1 MWLDL
6 DPRFRGDDGAGPFH
20 SPLPLG
26 GATIAVVPTD
36 TNPFFHRGPV
46 REPAYF
52 FGRVREMEFAADL
65 LRQGQSVAVSGP
77 RRIGKTSLLFHLA
90 QPEVAAAHGL
100 GPEAARWV
108 YLDGGMLDGL
118 DEEWLYGAV
127 DRALGGDADAVPYGR
142 FVERL
147 RALAAPPPAGQRL
160 ILALDEFELIA
171 ANPRL
176 GPALFNRLR
185 GLTAQYPL
193 QFITA
198 ARDPLWQLSF
208 AHRETLSSPFF
219 NIFAPLPLGLF
230 SDEEAGALLDTLSAR
245 GRKAGF
251 AAETV
256 AFILALAGPHPLF
269 LQVAAYRTFAA
280 LGGHAGKKLTDEMMA
295 AIRTQVLAD
304 LESHLSYYWNNLDA
318 EAQYILAALPLLER
332 DVRTDALARLE
343 TAGLVRAGNY
353 LGSALEEHVR
363 RQKLEGLQ
371 QAGPFLLDTRR
382 GLAAVGGQQVHL
394 TPTEYAA
401 LRLFMEHPG
410 RVLTPEDIEAALWP
424 GEISP
429 DPERAR
435 GVVKK
440 LRAALGPGGEA
451 IVNRRGQG
459 YLLSL
464 Q

>member
-1 MWLDL
+1 
-6 DPRFRGDDGAGPFH
+6 
-20 SPLPLG
+20 
-26 GATIAVVPTD
+26 VPND

-46 REPAYF
+46 REAAYF
-52 FGRVREMEFAADL
+52 FGRTREIAFAADL
-65 LRQGQSVAVSGP
+65 LRQGQSLAVSGP

-90 QPEVAAAHGL
+90 QPEVSAAHGL
-100 GPEAARWV
+100 GPEATTWV

-147 RALAAPPPAGQRL
+147 RDLAARPGASRL

-185 GLTAQYPL
+185 GLTTQYPL

-198 ARDPLWQLSF
+198 ARDPLWQLTF

-230 SDEEAGALLDTLSAR
+230 SEAEAGALLSTLSAR
-245 GRKAGF
+245 GRRAGF

-256 AFILALAGPHPLF
+256 AFILELAGPHPLF
-269 LQVAAYRTFAA
+269 LQVAAYRTFGA
-280 LGGHAGKKLTDEMMA
+280 LGGQVGKKLTDEVKA
-295 AIRTQVLAD
+295 DIRAQALAD
-304 LESHLSYYWNNLDA
+304 LEPHLSYYWDNLDT
-318 EAQYILAALPLLER
+318 EAQYTLAALPLLER
-332 DVRTDALARLE
+332 DVRTDAMVHLE
-343 TAGLVRAGNY
+343 TAGLVRAGDY
-353 LGSALEEHVR
+353 LGRALEAFVR
-363 RQKLEGLQ
+363 RQKVEGLQ
-371 QAGPFLLDTRR
+371 QAGTFLMDTRR
-382 GLAAVGGQQVHL
+382 GLAAVGGQPVHL

-401 LRLFMEHPG
+401 LRLFIEHPG

-440 LRAALGPGGEA
+440 LRAALGSGGEA

-459 YLLSL
+459 YLLTL
-464 Q
+464 

>member
-1 MWLDL
+1 M
-6 DPRFRGDDGAGPFH
+6 P
-20 SPLPLG
+20 S
-26 GATIAVVPTD
+26 D

-52 FGRVREMEFAADL
+52 FGRTREIEFAADL
-65 LRQGQSVAVSGP
+65 LRQGQSLAISGP

-100 GPEAARWV
+100 GPEAVRWV

-118 DEEWLYGAV
+118 DEEWLFGAV
-127 DRALGGDADAVPYGR
+127 DRGLGGEADAVPFAR

-147 RALAAPPPAGQRL
+147 RALSASQRL
-160 ILALDEFELIA
+160 IVALDEFELLA

-185 GLTAQYPL
+185 GLTTQYPV

-198 ARDPLWQLSF
+198 ARDPLWQLTF

-230 SDEEAGALLDTLSAR
+230 SEEAAGEMLATLSAR
-245 GRKAGF
+245 GRPAGF
-251 AAETV
+251 PPETAAM
-256 AFILALAGPHPLF
+256 ILALAGPHPLF
-269 LQVAAYRTFAA
+269 LQVAAYRTFSA
-280 LGGHAGKKLTDEMMA
+280 LGGQAARPLASELVAG
-295 AIRTQVLAD
+295 IRAQVLAD
-304 LESHLSYYWNNLDA
+304 LEPHLNYYWDNLDP
-318 EAQYILAALPLLER
+318 EAQYTLAALPLLER
-332 DVRTDALARLE
+332 DVRTEALTRLDK
-343 TAGLVRAGNY
+343 AGLLRAGGDY
-353 LGSALEEHVR
+353 LGQALEEFVR
-363 RQKLEGLQ
+363 RQKVTGLL
-371 QAGPFLLDTRR
+371 QAGPFLIDTRR
-382 GLAAVGGQQVHL
+382 GLAAVAGQQVHL

-401 LRLFMEHPG
+401 LRLFLEHPG
-410 RVLTPEDIEAALWP
+410 QVLTPEAIETALWP
-424 GEISP
+424 GEMSP

-440 LRAALGPGGEA
+440 LRGALGAAGET

-464 Q
+464 K

>member
-1 MWLDL
+1 
-6 DPRFRGDDGAGPFH
+6 
-20 SPLPLG
+20 
-26 GATIAVVPTD
+26 
-36 TNPFFHRGPV
+36 
-46 REPAYF
+46 
-52 FGRVREMEFAADL
+52 
-65 LRQGQSVAVSGP
+65 
-77 RRIGKTSLLFHLA
+77 
-90 QPEVAAAHGL
+90 
-100 GPEAARWV
+100 
-108 YLDGGMLDGL
+108 
-118 DEEWLYGAV
+118 V
-127 DRALGGDADAVPYGR
+127 DRALGGEADAVPYSR

-147 RALAAPPPAGQRL
+147 RDLAALPGGPRL
-160 ILALDEFELIA
+160 ILELDEFELIA

-198 ARDPLWQLSF
+198 ARDPLWQLTF

-230 SDEEAGALLDTLSAR
+230 PDDEARALLDALSPR
-245 GRKAGF
+245 GRRAGF
-251 AAETV
+251 AEETT
-256 AFILALAGPHPLF
+256 AFILAMAGPHPLF

-280 LGGHAGKKLTDEMMA
+280 LEGHPGKKLTEEQMTS
-295 AIRTQVLAD
+295 IRAQVLAD
-304 LESHLSYYWNNLDA
+304 LEPHLSYYWGNLDP
-318 EAQYILAALPLLER
+318 EAQYTLAALPLLER
-332 DVRTDALARLE
+332 DARTDAMTHLK
-343 TAGLVRAGNY
+343 TAGLLRAGDY
-353 LGSALEEHVR
+353 LGSALEAFVR
-363 RQKLEGLQ
+363 RQKVAGLQ
-371 QAGPFLLDTRR
+371 QAGQFLIDTRR
-382 GLAAVGGQQVHL
+382 GLAAVAGQQVHL

-401 LRLFMEHPG
+401 LRVFIEHPG

-440 LRAALGPGGEA
+440 LRAALGPAGEA

>member
-1 MWLDL
+1 LFPGRAKIL
-6 DPRFRGDDGAGPFH
+6 F
-20 SPLPLG
+20 
-26 GATIAVVPTD
+26 VPTD

-46 REPAYF
+46 REAAYF
-52 FGRVREMEFAADL
+52 FGRAREIEFATDL
-65 LRQGQSVAVSGP
+65 LRQGQSLAVSGP

-100 GPEAARWV
+100 GPETARWI

-127 DRALGGDADAVPYGR
+127 DRELGGEADAVPYGH

-147 RALAAPPPAGQRL
+147 RALAASRLAGSSPAAPRL

-185 GLTAQYPL
+185 GLTTQYPL

-198 ARDPLWQLSF
+198 SRDPLWQLAF

-230 SDEEAGALLDTLSAR
+230 SDEEAGALLAALSTR

-256 AFILALAGPHPLF
+256 AHILDLAGPHPLF

-280 LGGHAGKKLTDEMMA
+280 LGGHPGKKLNDELMTSV
-295 AIRTQVLAD
+295 RLQVLAD
-304 LESHLSYYWNNLDA
+304 LEPHLNYYWSNLGA
-318 EAQYILAALPLLER
+318 EAQYTLAALPLLER
-332 DVRTDALARLE
+332 DVRTDAMGHLE
-343 TAGLVRAGNY
+343 TAGLVRAGGY
-353 LGSALEEHVR
+353 LGRALEEFVR
-363 RQKLEGLQ
+363 RQKVAGLQ
-371 QAGPFLLDTRR
+371 QAGPFLIDTRR
-382 GLAAVGGQQVHL
+382 GLAAVSGRQVHL
-394 TPTEYAA
+394 TPTEYTA
-401 LRLFMEHPG
+401 LRLFIEHPG
-410 RVLTPEDIEAALWP
+410 QVLTPEEIEAALWP
-424 GEISP
+424 GEFSP

-435 GVVKK
+435 GIVKK
-440 LRAALGPGGEA
+440 LRAALGPAGEA

>member
-1 MWLDL
+1 
-6 DPRFRGDDGAGPFH
+6 
-20 SPLPLG
+20 
-26 GATIAVVPTD
+26 
-36 TNPFFHRGPV
+36 
-46 REPAYF
+46 
-52 FGRVREMEFAADL
+52 
-65 LRQGQSVAVSGP
+65 
-77 RRIGKTSLLFHLA
+77 
-90 QPEVAAAHGL
+90 
-100 GPEAARWV
+100 
-108 YLDGGMLDGL
+108 MLDGL

-127 DRALGGDADAVPYGR
+127 DRALGGDADAVPYGH

-147 RALAAPPPAGQRL
+147 RALAALPSAPRL
-160 ILALDEFELIA
+160 ILALDEFELMA

-185 GLTAQYPL
+185 GLTTQYPL

-198 ARDPLWQLSF
+198 ARDPLWQLTF

-230 SDEEAGALLDTLSAR
+230 SDEEAGMLLATLSTR

-256 AFILALAGPHPLF
+256 AFILEWAGPHPLF
-269 LQVAAYRTFAA
+269 LQVAAYRTFGA
-280 LGGHAGKKLTDEMMA
+280 LGGHAAKKLTDEMMA
-295 AIRTQVLAD
+295 SVRAQVLAD
-304 LESHLSYYWNNLDA
+304 LEPHLSYYWDNLDA
-318 EAQYILAALPLLER
+318 ELQYTLAALPLVER
-332 DVRTDALARLE
+332 DVRTDAMVQLE
-343 TAGLVRAGNY
+343 TAGLIRAGNY
-353 LGSALEEHVR
+353 LGRALEEFVR
-363 RQKLEGLQ
+363 RQKVAGLQ
-371 QAGPFLLDTRR
+371 QAGPFLIDTRR

-401 LRLFMEHPG
+401 LRLFIEHPG

-440 LRAALGPGGEA
+440 LRAALGPAGEA

>member
-1 MWLDL
+1 
-6 DPRFRGDDGAGPFH
+6 
-20 SPLPLG
+20 
-26 GATIAVVPTD
+26 VPND

-52 FGRVREMEFAADL
+52 FGRACEIEFATDL
-65 LRQGQSVAVSGP
+65 LRQGQSLAVSGP

-90 QPEVAAAHGL
+90 QPDIATAHGL

-127 DRALGGDADAVPYGR
+127 DRALGGDADAVPYSR

-147 RALAAPPPAGQRL
+147 RGLASLPAAPRL

-185 GLTAQYPL
+185 GLTTQYPL

-230 SDEEAGALLDTLSAR
+230 SDEEAGTLLSTLSTRA
-245 GRKAGF
+245 RKAGF

-256 AFILALAGPHPLF
+256 AFILEWAGPHPLF
-269 LQVAAYRTFAA
+269 LQVAAYRAFGA
-280 LGGHAGKKLTDEMMA
+280 LGGHTAKKLTDEMMA
-295 AIRTQVLAD
+295 GIRSQVLAD
-304 LESHLSYYWNNLDA
+304 LEPHLSYYWDNLDA
-318 EAQYILAALPLLER
+318 EAQYTLAALPLLER
-332 DVRTDALARLE
+332 DVRTDAVVHLE
-343 TAGLVRAGNY
+343 TAGLLRAGGY
-353 LGSALEEHVR
+353 LGRALEEFVR
-363 RQKLEGLQ
+363 RQKLAGLQ
-371 QAGPFLLDTRR
+371 QAGPFLIDTRR

-401 LRLFMEHPG
+401 LRLFIEHPG

-424 GEISP
+424 GDLSL

-440 LRAALGPGGEA
+440 LRAALGPAGEA

-464 Q
+464 P